1 MKELSL
7 TLERK
12 MQDLPLLPAVVARLL
27 ALDSDHDDYFDEVLA
42 LAQEDPAF
50 ALRII
55 KLSNGAKDAPVEPI
69 VSLREAVVR
78 IGTRNIA
85 SLITSMAVI
94 NVFTP
99 TTHSEKNLWLHAIQ
113 VAVTA
118 RVVACTTSAFTVNP
132 EQAYLCGLLHDIGRF
147 LLFLGAKEKLNK
159 VEADQWST
167 PQEHI
172 QLETKTFGFNHSQLG
187 ERICKKWGIP
197 DVITNV
203 VKYHHDYDL
212 PQVIIADARAAN
224 LIRCVQLGDL
234 FSVFMS
240 VNPEAIN
247 DDEATLEDKLFKACI
262 QVCTQSPIDE
272 NQLQTLSHSILM
284 DSENIFNGLGLGEI
298 K

>member
-1 MKELSL
+1 
-7 TLERK
+7 
-12 MQDLPLLPAVVARLL
+12 MQELPLVPAVVAHLL
-27 ALDSDHDDYFDEVLA
+27 ALDTDQDNYFEAVLA
-42 LAQEDPAF
+42 LAQEDPAL
-50 ALRII
+50 ALHII
-55 KLSNGAKDAPVEPI
+55 KLSNGAKDAPIEPI

-94 NVFTP
+94 KVFTP
-99 TTHSEKNLWLHAIQ
+99 TTFAEKNLWLHAIQ

-118 RVVACTTSAFTVNP
+118 RVVACTTTAFKVNP

-147 LLFLGAKEKLNK
+147 LLFLGAKEKLNQ
-159 VEADQWST
+159 VETDEWCT

-197 DVITNV
+197 DVITKV
-203 VKYHHDYDL
+203 VKYHHDYEL
-212 PQVIIADARAAN
+212 PEAVLAETRAAN

-240 VNPEAIN
+240 VHPEAIN
-247 DDEATLEDKLFKACI
+247 DEEQELEDKLFTACI
-262 QVCTQSPIDE
+262 DVCAPAPIDA

-284 DSENIFNGLGLGEI
+284 DSEDIFSRLGFGGVN
-298 K
+298 